1 MTMRWGGLFIALFVI
16 FPITFFMANFGA
28 GAAVIIG
35 IHALNTTRLIVTLTT
50 LVSIG
55 CAAVL
60 IRLAA
65 SFLPAAAAQADAET
79 STEATI
85 DRALAGHSAG

>member
-1 MTMRWGGLFIALFVI
+1 M
-16 FPITFFMANFGA
+16 TFFMAIFCA

-35 IHALNTTRLIVTLTT
+35 IHAEHTTRLIVTLTT

-65 SFLPAAAAQADAET
+65 SFLPVAAERADTET
-79 STEATI
+79 GTGAVT
-85 DRALAGHSAG
+85 DRALAGQLPG